1 MSALFVFFTV
11 WVVASIL
18 QSAIR
23 RIVRHFPQRKA
34 KAAAPAVAPAPAVP
48 TVSKSLAVLE
58 ALQAQRDLINEQ
70 IRDIDE
76 QLDYCPPA
84 KLRNRYLN
92 RKTTL
97 LGKLATCE
105 GKISRL
111 CGA

>member
-1 MSALFVFFTV
+1 MSVLFVFFTV
-11 WVVASIL
+11 WVIASIL
-18 QSAIR
+18 QSIIR

-34 KAAAPAVAPAPAVP
+34 KAAAPAVP

-76 QLDYCPPA
+76 QLDYCPPE
-84 KLRNRYLN
+84 KVRNQYLN
-92 RKTTL
+92 RKTVL